1 MLRANNH
8 QKRIALIAIVSWLIL
23 FGMSY
28 TFFPQFETIN
38 FYNLVLEFIISCIAI
53 YLLYS
58 IQPFKKLSFYR
69 ALALGYYLLFLSY
82 FVDAI
87 DQIFVHSV
95 IYTVFMEKLTLI
107 ASFIFIFI
115 GSKQW
120 MENYQ
125 QIALTDDL
133 TQLPN
138 RKLTKQIIYKLIKVC
153 KKKPSVFSLVI
164 IDIDYFKQINDNYG
178 HYYGDTILSQ
188 FAHLINSSL
197 KHNEIMG
204 RWGGEEFVLIK
215 KNTDKKTALKELEPL
230 RKKIE
235 KHQFM
240 FDDQTIQLT
249 ASFGVSEYKCNQQ
262 DFKGL
267 FMEADKAMYNA
278 KNSGRNR
285 IR

>member
-1 MLRANNH
+1 
-8 QKRIALIAIVSWLIL
+8 
-23 FGMSY
+23 
-28 TFFPQFETIN
+28 
-38 FYNLVLEFIISCIAI
+38 
-53 YLLYS
+53 
-58 IQPFKKLSFYR
+58 
-69 ALALGYYLLFLSY
+69 
-82 FVDAI
+82 
-87 DQIFVHSV
+87 
-95 IYTVFMEKLTLI
+95 MEKLTLI

-115 GSKQW
+115 GTKKW

-138 RKLTKQIIYKLIKVC
+138 RKLTKQIIYNQIKRC
-153 KKKPSVFSLVI
+153 KRKPSVFSLVI
-164 IDIDYFKQINDNYG
+164 IDIDYFKKINDDFG
-178 HYYGDTILSQ
+178 HYYGDKILSQ

-215 KNTDKKTALKELEPL
+215 KNTDKKTALKELEPI
-230 RKKIE
+230 RQKIE
-235 KHQFM
+235 KHLFKL
-240 FDDQTIQLT
+240 DDKAIQLT